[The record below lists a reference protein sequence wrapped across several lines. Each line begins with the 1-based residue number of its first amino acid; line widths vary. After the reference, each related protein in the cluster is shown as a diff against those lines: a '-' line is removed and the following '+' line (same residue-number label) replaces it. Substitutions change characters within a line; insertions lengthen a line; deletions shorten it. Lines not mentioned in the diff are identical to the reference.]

1 MNPRRILG
9 GVLLLVMVGGL
20 AWLLPPYLVN
30 REFGAAVQAQAQGS
44 VPSEV
49 VRARIIDAGNRAGI
63 ALRSEQIVIEDTPA
77 ERRVRVPY
85 TVHRD
90 FLLFAVDLHFEPRAS
105 AKR

>member
-1 MNPRRILG
+1 MNPRPILG
-9 GVLLLVMVGGL
+9 GVLLLAMVAGL
-20 AWLLPPYLVN
+20 GWLLPPYWTD
-30 REFGAAVQAQAQGS
+30 RQFGEAVKAQTQGS

-49 VRARIIDAGNRAGI
+49 VRARIIEAANRVGI

-90 FLLFAVDLHFEPRAS
+90 VLLFAVDLHFEPRAT
-105 AKR
+105 ARR